1 MDDALFLG
9 IDGGGTTTR
18 ARLATPDGRV
28 LGEATAGSSNLTSG
42 VEAAAA
48 AIRAAADGARTAAGL
63 GPDSL
68 GHVRA
73 GFGLAGANV
82 PSLAE
87 GLRRQSFPFASVAL
101 ASDAVVACL
110 GAHGGGDGGILIVGT
125 GSQGMAIVGGRAT
138 PIGGWGFAVG
148 DDASGAILGRAAI
161 RAAVAAFDGLAP
173 RSALTDAL
181 MATFG
186 DDPSRVVEW
195 ALSARPKDYG
205 GLVPQVLAHAAQ
217 ADAVALALL
226 DEAVAAAAAMLD
238 RLRALGASRLCLMG
252 GLAAAY
258 LPRLP
263 ARLAPFIVQPV
274 GDAMDGALA
283 LARGGAPA

>member
-1 MDDALFLG
+1 MSDTLFLG

-18 ARLATPDGRV
+18 ARLADASGRV

-42 VEAAAA
+42 VEPAAA
-48 AIRAAADGARTAAGL
+48 AIRAAAEGALAAAGL
-63 GPDSL
+63 GPEAL
-68 GHVRA
+68 GRVRA

-82 PSLAE
+82 PSLAD
-87 GLRRQSFPFASVAL
+87 GLRRRPFPFVAVTL

-110 GAHGGGDGGILIVGT
+110 GAHGGGDGAILIVGT

-148 DDASGAILGRAAI
+148 DDASGAILGRATI
-161 RAAVAAFDGLAP
+161 RAAVAAIDELAP
-173 RSALTDAL
+173 RSALTEAL
-181 MATFG
+181 MADFG
-186 DDPSRVVEW
+186 NDPSRVVEW
-195 ALSARPKDYG
+195 ALTARPKDYG
-205 GLVPQVLAHAAQ
+205 GFVPQVLAHAAQ
-217 ADAVALALL
+217 GDPVALALL
-226 DEAVAAAAAMLD
+226 DEAVAAAANMLD
-238 RLRALGASRLCLMG
+238 RLRALGATRLCLMG

-263 ARLAPFIVQPV
+263 ARLAPFMAEPT

-283 LARGGAPA
+283 LARGGAPS